1 MKKIILVCTL
11 IINQLDSSFAQNIT
25 TSEEQESI
33 KTVVSDESAYFYNRN
48 AEKWA
53 NCYRQT
59 ASTYWACIEKDGTL
73 QKEGWD
79 AIAPFVMGY
88 IKDNPK
94 PIKCNFKRENYNF
107 RKVNP
112 TYIWLT
118 FDQTRTTGKTKDFSK
133 ETRIMELIKGEWKI
147 VNMTGFWMPLEQ
159 KTKEVSKVKTDTD
172 KINKLAKEAPTKE
185 KEVKKQETEKEKK
198 VKAPIYF

>member
-1 MKKIILVCTL
+1 MKPSLILLFVLFITK
-11 IINQLDSSFAQNIT
+11 SFAQNIT
-25 TSEEQESI
+25 SPEEQDAI
-33 KTVVSDESAYFYNRN
+33 KKVIADEAKFFYARN

-59 ASTYWACIEKDGTL
+59 NQTYWACIEKDGTL

-79 AIAPFVMGY
+79 NIAPFVMGY

-94 PIKCNFKRENYNF
+94 SVKSTFKRENYNF

-112 TYIWLT
+112 TYIWAT
-118 FDQTRTTGKTKDFSK
+118 FDQTRTTSGKKDFSK

-147 VNMTGFWMPLEQ
+147 VNMTGFWMPNE
-159 KTKEVSKVKTDTD
+159 
-172 KINKLAKEAPTKE
+172 KIAKSETIITTKE
-185 KEVKKQETEKEKK
+185 KNKSESSEKEGSVKEKK
-198 VKAPIYF
+198 KEKVKDTKKAS

>member
-1 MKKIILVCTL
+1 MKKIILVCSL
-11 IINQLDSSFAQNIT
+11 IISQLGLTFAQNVT
-25 TSEEQESI
+25 TPEEQESI
-33 KTVVSDESAYFYNRN
+33 KTVVSDESTYFYNRN

-79 AIAPFVMGY
+79 AIGPFVTGY

-94 PIKCNFKRENYNF
+94 PIKCSFKRENYNF

-147 VNMTGFWMPLEQ
+147 VNMTGFWMPLEE
-159 KTKEVSKVKTDTD
+159 KTKEVSKAKPDTG
-172 KINKLAKEAPTKE
+172 KISKPTKEAPAKG
-185 KEVKKQETEKEKK
+185 KEVKKEETGK
-198 VKAPIYF
+198 VKKAKE

>member
-1 MKKIILVCTL
+1 MKPSLILLFVL
-11 IINQLDSSFAQNIT
+11 IFTKSFAQNVT
-25 TSEEQESI
+25 TPEEQDAI
-33 KTVVSDESAYFYNRN
+33 KKVVADEAKFFYAQN

-59 ASTYWACIEKDGTL
+59 NQTYWARIEKDGTL

-79 AIAPFVMGY
+79 NIAPFVMGY

-94 PIKCNFKRENYNF
+94 LVKSTFKRENYNF

-112 TYIWLT
+112 TYIWIT
-118 FDQTRTTGKTKDFSK
+118 FDQIRTTSGRKDFSK

-147 VNMTGFWMPLEQ
+147 INMTGFWMPNE
-159 KTKEVSKVKTDTD
+159 KV
-172 KINKLAKEAPTKE
+172 AKFEPTIPPKE
-185 KEVKKQETEKEKK
+185 KNKSESSEKEGSVKEKK
-198 VKAPIYF
+198 KEKVKDTKKAS